1 MSMEMQHGAP
11 VLTGSV
17 RPSVVMP
24 GGRICALL
32 PDGRIWISTDHRVQV
47 WGDVHQPSYNEY
59 ERSGWAFA
67 PHSGVFV
74 GSNWVAI
81 AAGYQEHL
89 EALRSDGTLWSILA
103 YESTGNGRFSLSDWL
118 TVAPNPQ
125 QIGSD
130 SDWKTVVSLS
140 YSFMGVKSNGTLW
153 SWSDYADGLSRRV
166 PKQIGSDSDWDKVF
180 PLQWGMPVLIKKD
193 GSVWTRAVVQGID
206 VQNKFEKRNPKGG
219 DWIDMSG
226 ANNYGL
232 VIKRDGSLWN
242 WGYGGFRPF
251 GEQAWHEKGDYAEID
266 RLGTDSDWTAIA
278 GFPWNLVAVKGG
290 RILKNGKVPFAQSL
304 GRLSAN
310 SDWLT
315 IDASEDR
322 TVALAA
328 DGTIC
333 MWGGMPQSTENE
345 EWLARSRRPIF
356 ELNILTSAKK

>member
-1 MSMEMQHGAP
+1 MSMETQHGTP

-32 PDGRIWISTDHRVQV
+32 PDGRIWVSTDHRAQA
-47 WGDVHQPSYNEY
+47 WGDEHSPSRDGSEL
-59 ERSGWAFA
+59 SGVAFA
-67 PHSGVFV
+67 PRSGVFV

-81 AAGYQEHL
+81 AAGYQQHL

-103 YESTGNGRFSLSDWL
+103 YEDTENDRFSLSDWL
-118 TVAPNPQ
+118 TLAPNPR

-130 SDWKTVVSLS
+130 SDWKTVVSLG

-153 SWSDYADGLSRRV
+153 RWSDYAGGLSRGLPVRV
-166 PKQIGSDSDWDKVF
+166 GSDSDWDKVF
-180 PLQWGMPVLIKKD
+180 SLEWGMPVLIKRD
-193 GSVWTRAVVQGID
+193 GSVETQTIIQDRD
-206 VQNKFEKRNPKGG
+206 VQNRFERRNLKGG

-242 WGYGGFRPF
+242 WGYGGYRPF
-251 GEQAWHEKGDYAEID
+251 GQNSWHEGDSPEMD
-266 RLGTDSDWTAIA
+266 RLGRDSDWSAIA

-290 RILKNGKVPFAQSL
+290 RVLKSGKVPFAQSL
-304 GRLSAN
+304 GRLSRY

-315 IDASEDR
+315 VDAREDR
-322 TVALAA
+322 IIALAA

-333 MWGGMPQSTENE
+333 MWGDVSQSRETGEM
-345 EWLARSRRPIF
+345 LARSRRPIF